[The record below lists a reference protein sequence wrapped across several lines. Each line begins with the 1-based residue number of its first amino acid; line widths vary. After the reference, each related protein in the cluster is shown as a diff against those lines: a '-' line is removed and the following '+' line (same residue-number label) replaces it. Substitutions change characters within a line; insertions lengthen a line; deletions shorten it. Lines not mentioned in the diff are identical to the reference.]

1 MRIWWD
7 NSWAVSKFKG
17 KFISVSQGKYE
28 MSGKDLHKSRQLVLL
43 KHSCLWRDALSCYL
57 LRPNRKSCGI
67 FTWSDR
73 RSDKHYLQTPIITEC
88 VKFILNLLDYSRW
101 SMVENT
107 CVLERRCQTTL
118 KTPFRGVSHCTF
130 CITHVHNSCLSAR
143 AVYPFNYT
151 PGGISCRGNRV
162 AIYLLISIS
171 SGPPNKLF
179 IVSNIPCREFF
190 SYEKYLV
197 HVQRILHS
205 NLNW

>member
-1 MRIWWD
+1 
-7 NSWAVSKFKG
+7 
-17 KFISVSQGKYE
+17 
-28 MSGKDLHKSRQLVLL
+28 
-43 KHSCLWRDALSCYL
+43 
-57 LRPNRKSCGI
+57 
-67 FTWSDR
+67 
-73 RSDKHYLQTPIITEC
+73 
-88 VKFILNLLDYSRW
+88 
-101 SMVENT
+101 MVENT

-118 KTPFRGVSHCTF
+118 KTPFRGVSHC
-130 CITHVHNSCLSAR
+130 ITHVHNSCLSTR

-197 HVQRILHS
+197 HVQRILHFKS
-205 NLNW
+205 LFVEGSTAEANCFSIFWATLHVAKSLIILRV